1 MAHMATRIASGL
13 AAAGIATIMS
23 TAPAQ
28 ARQDP
33 GGGVSCVGAGC
44 TYTPPVSPTSQP
56 TPWMEIALGTAGGV
70 ALAGAGAVTVRS
82 RRRHEPN
89 TPTRHTP
96 VAG

>member
-1 MAHMATRIASGL
+1 MATRIATGL

-28 ARQDP
+28 ARLEP

-44 TYTPPVSPTSQP
+44 TFTPPLPPTPES
-56 TPWMEIALGTAGGV
+56 TPWMKIALGTAGGV
-70 ALAGAGAVTVRS
+70 ALAGAGAATARS
-82 RRRHEPN
+82 RRRHGQDA
-89 TPTRHTP
+89 PTRHTP